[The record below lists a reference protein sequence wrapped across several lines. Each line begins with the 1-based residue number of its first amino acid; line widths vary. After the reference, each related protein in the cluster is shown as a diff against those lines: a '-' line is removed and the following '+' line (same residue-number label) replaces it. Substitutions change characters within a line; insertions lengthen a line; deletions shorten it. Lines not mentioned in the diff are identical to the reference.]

1 MAQVQRTWVPK
12 ASETRNPRGFQGE
25 RPDGIDHQL
34 QVSDAAHTACLNGK
48 LCHPREVPTG
58 RPHAVQSQRDGP
70 MSAQAIGLGH
80 GTNPMNPKPQRG
92 GPHSD
97 TINRLED
104 ARASNVGPPRWGF
117 VGWSRPSPRPMA
129 WAGIGLPRCGGR
141 QTAFGWPRFKEPG
154 CRRHRKRA
162 SSADSKTSV
171 PMKLVINSRF
181 PMLRTRCGG

>member
-1 MAQVQRTWVPK
+1 MPSSISIEVGRSAFSCWKDRLPLSAVCFHNRFGKLMPGRSKHSLCQYSRVPK
-12 ASETRNPRGFQGE
+12 SR
-25 RPDGIDHQL
+25 
-34 QVSDAAHTACLNGK
+34 SHT
-48 LCHPREVPTG
+48 
-58 RPHAVQSQRDGP
+58 VQSQRDGP

-104 ARASNVGPPRWGF
+104 ARASNVVPPRWGF

-141 QTAFGWPRFKEPG
+141 QTAVGWPRFKEPG
-154 CRRHRKRA
+154 CRRHRKIGSRT
-162 SSADSKTSV
+162 DSKASIA
-171 PMKLVINSRF
+171 MGLVINSRF
-181 PMLRTRCGG
+181 TMLRTQLA